1 MHDHKLLREAF
12 DTMAEAIQWYQ
23 AQELDRHFRVRD
35 SRHDA
40 YQYKVFRCSQRVAS
54 KAYKHAKTRKIY
66 PCRAKIT
73 VRQIEMCHCEATEPR
88 ERCFQARHR
97 FIMEGCLTHS
107 HPMDPD
113 NFRLS
118 QVTQERILGL
128 IQSGHEVNEIVDL
141 CNADQSQSQSKR
153 VTLAHVYRL
162 KRAMDRAPSKAST
175 SKIPLEESKFIQDI
189 TRLEDKLATIKEVMT
204 SQRVKMEDKRILMQS
219 LKIMPLKDVVI
230 PQYPD
235 LSLP

>member
-1 MHDHKLLREAF
+1 MDKCGPNLKSNMDPSKEVVPFHCTHCKKTFVSLSTRRTHVSQNKCSAVPVCTEMHDHKLLREAF

-40 YQYKVFRCSQRVAS
+40 YQYKV
-54 KAYKHAKTRKIY
+54 
-66 PCRAKIT
+66 IT

-175 SKIPLEESKFIQDI
+175 S
-189 TRLEDKLATIKEVMT
+189 
-204 SQRVKMEDKRILMQS
+204 
-219 LKIMPLKDVVI
+219 
-230 PQYPD
+230 
-235 LSLP
+235 